1 MIKDKIIC
9 IDLDNTLI
17 NTPLSLVKLHNKLN
31 PNNQYIYTNNID
43 WKFRPIINSDEELS
57 ELFELFDNKDFY
69 GDTLVVYPDAI
80 EVINRLSEDNKV
92 YIVSK
97 HMESRKPLTKAWIS
111 KVMPK
116 VEIVFVD
123 NFEDKGKLFENCY
136 AVVDDR
142 VDSLYSFRNNVI
154 KICFGNFQWNQDW
167 NGMRCMSWKDVM
179 LSLNTIYYFKYIYP
193 NNKVT
198 FKQEY
203 KCEWKGDSNETK

>member
-1 MIKDKIIC
+1 MIKNKILVF
-9 IDLDNTLI
+9 DLDNTIL
-17 NTPLSLVKLHNKLN
+17 NTSKSIIQLWNKLN

-97 HMESRKPLTKAWIS
+97 HMELRKPLTTAWVN

-154 KICFGNFQWNQDW
+154 KICFGNFKWNQYW